1 MAMEQRGL
9 ILVTGTTGSGKSSTL
24 AAMIDHINTNSTG
37 HILTIEDPIEFLH
50 RDKKCLVNQREIGVD
65 APGFSEAIRSA
76 LRQDPDVILVGEMR
90 DFETIQT
97 ALLAAET
104 GHLVMSTLHT
114 LDTTETINRI
124 VSVFPPYQ
132 QKQVRLQL
140 ASVLRGIV
148 SQRLIPRADG
158 KGRVP
163 AVEVCVATATVRES
177 IVDSDKT
184 RKLPDVIAA
193 GGSQYGMQTF
203 DQSLMTLYNRALI
216 TYEEALRWCS
226 NPDDFALR
234 VRGVESTGDSTWGA
248 SMMQEEGQKSGPG
261 NTRFWSEVTRVGRTK
276 PGSIGE
282 PPDRPDPWGVA
293 LKQLALRARTVEEVR
308 RFLARRG
315 YAGDEIATVLARLRA
330 LRYLDDADFARIW
343 VAARA
348 RRTATG
354 PARLARELRAK
365 GVANTDIG
373 AALSALAEEWD
384 VSEAAAEA
392 VRRKLPSLRGVP
404 PGVARRR
411 LAAFLERRGFS
422 TEIILA
428 LCRAQFRG
436 AEDSSDG

>member
-1 MAMEQRGL
+1 MELVDLLKIAVERKASDLHIKVGMPPVLRIDHKLVPLMELPRLGQDAVVSMAGSVMNAKQRERFKERNEADLAYGVPGLGRFRINVFQQRGMVGIVLRLIPLKIQTARELNLPPVLETMAMEQRGL

-203 DQSLMTLYNRALI
+203 DQSLMTLYNRGLI

-234 VRGVESTGDSTWGA
+234 VRGVESTGDSTWSA
-248 SMMQEEGQKSGPG
+248 AMMPEDGKKSEPG
-261 NTRFWSEVTRVGRTK
+261 MTRF
-276 PGSIGE
+276 
-282 PPDRPDPWGVA
+282 
-293 LKQLALRARTVEEVR
+293 
-308 RFLARRG
+308 
-315 YAGDEIATVLARLRA
+315 
-330 LRYLDDADFARIW
+330 
-343 VAARA
+343 
-348 RRTATG
+348 
-354 PARLARELRAK
+354 
-365 GVANTDIG
+365 
-373 AALSALAEEWD
+373 
-384 VSEAAAEA
+384 
-392 VRRKLPSLRGVP
+392 
-404 PGVARRR
+404 
-411 LAAFLERRGFS
+411 
-422 TEIILA
+422 
-428 LCRAQFRG
+428 
-436 AEDSSDG
+436 

>member
-1 MAMEQRGL
+1 MELPRLGQDAVVSMAGSVMNAKQRDRFKERNEADLAYGVPGLGRFRINVFQQRGMVGIVLRLIPLKIQTARELNLPPVIETMAMEQRGL

-203 DQSLMTLYNRALI
+203 DQSLMTLYNRGLI

-248 SMMQEEGQKSGPG
+248 SMMPEEGQKSGSG
-261 NTRFWSEVTRVGRTK
+261 MTRF
-276 PGSIGE
+276 
-282 PPDRPDPWGVA
+282 
-293 LKQLALRARTVEEVR
+293 
-308 RFLARRG
+308 
-315 YAGDEIATVLARLRA
+315 
-330 LRYLDDADFARIW
+330 
-343 VAARA
+343 
-348 RRTATG
+348 
-354 PARLARELRAK
+354 
-365 GVANTDIG
+365 
-373 AALSALAEEWD
+373 
-384 VSEAAAEA
+384 
-392 VRRKLPSLRGVP
+392 
-404 PGVARRR
+404 
-411 LAAFLERRGFS
+411 
-422 TEIILA
+422 
-428 LCRAQFRG
+428 
-436 AEDSSDG
+436 